1 MIHAP
6 IRAVSLTLRTHY
18 DAPNPVFVADVVAG
32 MNDVN
37 TCIVSIRIR
46 RNRVDLIVEV
56 TVSPETMVERGPWQ
70 KLRQVKSPKP
80 LIIDTIYIF
89 NIQGS
94 LGTFTF

>member
-32 MNDVN
+32 MNDIN
-37 TCIVSIRIR
+37 TFIVSIRIK
-46 RNRVDLIVEV
+46 RNRVELIAEAAVLQ
-56 TVSPETMVERGPWQ
+56 ETMLARGPWP

-80 LIIDTIYIF
+80 LIIGTIYIF